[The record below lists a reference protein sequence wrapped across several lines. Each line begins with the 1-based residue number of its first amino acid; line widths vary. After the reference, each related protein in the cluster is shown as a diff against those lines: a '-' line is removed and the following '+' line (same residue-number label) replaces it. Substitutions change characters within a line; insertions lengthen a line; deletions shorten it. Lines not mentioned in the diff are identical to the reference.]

1 MANGNGLSRLSEGF
15 WIKAAGWTFG
25 LWALM
30 LPLSAKMIIDSVS
43 EEQRARQAM
52 EVEFVKYREDVIRS
66 MTSMAERQRIVLER
80 LEKIDKRLE
89 QLDERT
95 HANNGVRQ

>member
-1 MANGNGLSRLSEGF
+1 MVNGNGSRLSEGF

-43 EEQRARQAM
+43 NEQRAREQM
-52 EVEFVKYREDVIRS
+52 EMEFVKYREDVIRS
-66 MTSMAERQRIVLER
+66 ITSMSERQRMVLDR
-80 LEKIDKRLE
+80 LDKIDKRLE
-89 QLDERT
+89 KLDDAS
-95 HANNGVRQ
+95 HNGNGNGR